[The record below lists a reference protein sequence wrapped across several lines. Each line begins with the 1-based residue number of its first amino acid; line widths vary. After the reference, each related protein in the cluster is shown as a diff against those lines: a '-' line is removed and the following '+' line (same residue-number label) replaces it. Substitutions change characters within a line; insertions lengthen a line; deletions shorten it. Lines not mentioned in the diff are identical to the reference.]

1 MPFGD
6 FDGGVAHSF
15 GCEID
20 GQMVTQIQE
29 VSGLKLEQIAVE
41 MKENTVDGKYINR
54 FLPGRPKPCKIVLT
68 RALTESSTFNDW
80 IKDSRLGD
88 MGKVRKGGAIIVFDF
103 EGNPVK
109 RYKLENAWPKSLE
122 IGSLKAG
129 DTSYLQEKLVLT
141 CESIEVQAA
150 S

>member
-1 MPFGD
+1 MPFGE

-54 FLPGRPKPCKIVLT
+54 FLPGRPKPCKITLT
-68 RALTESSTFNDW
+68 RAMTESSTFNDW

-88 MGKVRKGGAIIVFDF
+88 MGKVRKGGAIIVFDYQQK
-103 EGNPVK
+103 PIR
-109 RYKLENAWPKSLE
+109 RYNLKDVWPESLE
-122 IGSLKAG
+122 VSSMKSG
-129 DTSYLQEKLVLT
+129 DTALLTEKLTLN
-141 CESIEVQAA
+141 CAEVEVE
-150 S
+150 